1 MKKKQP
7 PLSLAQT
14 DFSNPAAPSAAA
26 YGDVYHSRAGAL
38 EQASHVF
45 LGANDLPARWGGRD
59 QFVVLETGFGLGNNF
74 LSTWGSWAAD
84 PARSQRLIF
93 ISIEKHPLCRQD
105 LQQAHLNSELPE
117 LPELAAQLCQAWPPL
132 TPNLHRLVF
141 ASGRVQLLLCLGD
154 VHHWLRELVAEVDA
168 IYLDGCNPK
177 QNPAIWDRHLLKAIA
192 RLAAP
197 GATAASC
204 SVAPQLREGLA
215 AAGFTVERQPGFAN
229 KGGMC
234 VARFTPRHEIQKP
247 VARRAL
253 APDAR
258 HALIIGAGLAGAAC
272 AWALAERGIGS
283 TVIDAHSGP
292 AMAAS
297 GNPGGLFHGTLN
309 PDDGLHARFNR
320 ACALETE
327 RVLNNLPALPWRQ
340 QGLLRIESA
349 RSLAQ
354 MQALIE
360 RLGLPP
366 DYVQALGCAEADTR
380 SGLKLGQP
388 AWFYPGGGALPP
400 GAYVAALL
408 KTSAARQLFGRPVVR
423 LSRSDQAWQ
432 AWDEAGDLLG
442 AAPLLVLAAGQQGQA
457 LLQSLSPGVPLMV
470 QRGQLSHMEAIVSR
484 PAVPVAGLGYA
495 IADQAAGLW
504 CGSTSQDG
512 DLRPELLQG
521 DHEHN
526 LAQFARLANLSPAEA
541 ALLQPSGGR
550 VGWRLATLDRLP
562 LVGGLPCLDAQGQPQ
577 LAEQLRF
584 IARQPGLAVCMGL
597 GSRGIGWA
605 ALCAQVVAAQVTG
618 GPCPLEA
625 SLLDAID
632 PARFAL
638 RAQQRRPLI

>member
-1 MKKKQP
+1 MQP

-14 DFSNPAAPSAAA
+14 DFSNPADPSAAA
-26 YGDVYHSRAGAL
+26 YGDVHHSRAGAL
-38 EQASHVF
+38 EQARHVF
-45 LGANDLPARWGGRD
+45 LRGNDLPARWQGRD
-59 QFVVLETGFGLGNNF
+59 EFTVLETGFGLGHNF
-74 LSTWGSWAAD
+74 LATWGSWAAD

-93 ISIEKHPLCRQD
+93 ISIEKHPLSEQD
-105 LQQAHLNSELPE
+105 LQQAQLNSE

-168 IYLDGCNPK
+168 FYLDGFNPE
-177 QNPAIWDRHLLKAIA
+177 QNPAMWDRHLLKGLA

-197 GATAASC
+197 GASAASW
-204 SVAPQLREGLA
+204 SVAPPLCAGLA
-215 AAGFTVERQPGFAN
+215 AAGFTVERQRGFAN

-247 VARRAL
+247 LARQAL
-253 APDAR
+253 APGAR
-258 HALIIGAGLAGAAC
+258 EALIIGAGLAGAAC
-272 AWALAERGIGS
+272 AWALAERGIAS

-292 AMAAS
+292 AGGAS

-327 RVLNNLPALPWRQ
+327 RVLKNLPALPWRQ
-340 QGLLRIESA
+340 QGLLRIETT

-354 MQALIE
+354 MQALIA

-366 DYVQALGCAEADTR
+366 DYVQALGCAEADAR
-380 SGLKLGQP
+380 SGLQLGQP

-400 GAYVAALL
+400 GAYVEALL
-408 KTSAARQLFGRPVVR
+408 QASAARQLFGRAVIR
-423 LSRSDQAWQ
+423 LSRSEQAWQ
-432 AWDEAGDLLG
+432 AWDEKCDLIGEATILVIAG
-442 AAPLLVLAAGQQGQA
+442 GQRGQG
-457 LLQSLSPGVPLMV
+457 LLQSLSPGLPLMV
-470 QRGQLSHMEAIVSR
+470 QRGQLSHMEAVASR
-484 PAVPVAGLGYA
+484 PALPVAGLGYA
-495 IADQAAGLW
+495 IADQADGLW
-504 CGSTSQDG
+504 CGATSQDD
-512 DLRPELLQG
+512 DLRPELLQA
-521 DHEHN
+521 DHQHN

-541 ALLQPSGGR
+541 AQMRPSGGR
-550 VGWRLATLDRLP
+550 VGWRLATPDRLP
-562 LVGGLPCLDAQGQPQ
+562 LVGGLPCLDAQGRPQ

-632 PARFAL
+632 PGRFAL